1 MSEKSGQS
9 RPDRLPPDLP
19 PGLPAGLAALAA
31 GAGAQAKPRP
41 VDRWDPPDCGAID
54 MRIGVDGTWYYRG
67 SPIGREALTRLF
79 ASILRR
85 EPDGRHVLV
94 TPVEKVGISVDDAP
108 FVAVEMRREG
118 EGEAQRIVFRTNVG
132 DLVEAG
138 PEHPLR
144 FALEA
149 GTGGLKPYVLVRGR
163 LEALVTRAVQQE
175 LVGLAAERDG
185 RPGIF
190 AGGVFYAFPGAALG

>member
-1 MSEKSGQS
+1 MSEKSDKS
-9 RPDRLPPDLP
+9 VPA
-19 PGLPAGLAALAA
+19 GLPVGLAALAA
-31 GAGAQAKPRP
+31 QAGQQAPARP
-41 VDRWDPPDCGAID
+41 VDRWNPPDCGAID
-54 MRIGVDGTWYYRG
+54 MRISADGTWHYRD

-85 EPDGRHVLV
+85 EPDGAHVLV
-94 TPVEKVGISVDDAP
+94 TPVEKVAIRVDDAP

-118 EGEAQRIVFRTNVG
+118 EGAAQRLMFRTNVG

-149 GTGGLKPYVLVRGR
+149 GTGGLKPYVLVRGG
-163 LEALVTRAVQQE
+163 LEALLTRAVQQE
-175 LVGLAAERDG
+175 LVALAGEQAG
-185 RPGIF
+185 RPGVH
-190 AGGVFYAFPGAALG
+190 AGGAFYAFPDAAPGPGAGAAHG

>member
-1 MSEKSGQS
+1 MSEKSGHSMSDQT
-9 RPDRLPPDLP
+9 P

-31 GAGAQAKPRP
+31 EAGAPAKPRP

-54 MRIGVDGTWYYRG
+54 MRIAVDGTWYYRG

-94 TPVEKVGISVDDAP
+94 TPVEKVEISVDDAP

-118 EGEAQRIVFRTNVG
+118 EGAAQRIVFRTNVG
-132 DLVEAG
+132 DIVEAG

-144 FALEA
+144 FTVEA

-185 RPGIF
+185 RPGLF
-190 AGGVFYAFPGAALG
+190 AGGIFYAFPGAALG

>member
-1 MSEKSGQS
+1 MSEKSAPSASG
-9 RPDRLPPDLP
+9 RRA
-19 PGLPAGLAALAA
+19 PGLPSGLPTGLAALAA
-31 GAGAQAKPRP
+31 EAGAPAKPRP

-54 MRIGVDGTWYYRG
+54 MRIAVDGNWHYRG

-94 TPVEKVGISVDDAP
+94 TPVEKVEISVDDAP

-118 EGEAQRIVFRTNVG
+118 EGEAQRIVLRTNVG
-132 DLVEAG
+132 DIVEAG

-144 FALEA
+144 FAVEA

-175 LVGLAAERDG
+175 LVSLAAEREG
-185 RPGIF
+185 RPGLF
-190 AGGVFYAFPGAALG
+190 AGGTFYAFPGAALG

>member
-1 MSEKSGQS
+1 MSEKSDQS
-9 RPDRLPPDLP
+9 NADRLPSGVPT
-19 PGLPAGLAALAA
+19 GLPAGLAALAA
-31 GAGAQAKPRP
+31 EAGPQAKPRP

-54 MRIGVDGTWYYRG
+54 MRIAVDGTWYYRG
-67 SPIGREALTRLF
+67 SPIGREALMRLF

-94 TPVEKVGISVDDAP
+94 TPVEKITISVDDAP

-118 EGEAQRIVFRTNVG
+118 EGDAQRIVFRTNVG
-132 DLVEAG
+132 DVVEAG

-144 FALEA
+144 FTIEA

-190 AGGVFYAFPGAALG
+190 AGGVFYVFPGVALG